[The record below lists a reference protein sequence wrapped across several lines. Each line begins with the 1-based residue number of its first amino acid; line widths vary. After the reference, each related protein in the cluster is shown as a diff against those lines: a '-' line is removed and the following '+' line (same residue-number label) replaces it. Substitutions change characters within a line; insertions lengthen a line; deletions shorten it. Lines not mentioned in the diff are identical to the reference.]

1 MVKRYRRMLKKHK
14 VKIQGVMNNHFNL
27 NQRVK
32 SGKSNKKLQNV
43 SKDQAKWLNQAG
55 NKPETKMIRQQ
66 PSQHV
71 RPNSAD

>member
-1 MVKRYRRMLKKHK
+1 MLKKHK
-14 VKIQGVMNNHFNL
+14 VKIQEAMNNYFNL

-32 SGKSNKKLQNV
+32 SGQSNKKLQNV
-43 SKDQAKWLNQAG
+43 SKGQAKWPNQAG

-66 PSQHV
+66 PNQHV